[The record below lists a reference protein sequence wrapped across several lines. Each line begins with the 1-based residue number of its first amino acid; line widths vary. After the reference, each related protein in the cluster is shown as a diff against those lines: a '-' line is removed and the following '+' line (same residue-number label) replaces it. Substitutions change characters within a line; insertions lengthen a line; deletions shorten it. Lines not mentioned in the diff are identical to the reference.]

1 MSGWRYQFY
10 HFSIGEIG
18 CGKNFVW
25 DYVTHVSFH
34 IVLLTKCACNPI
46 ECDTVCEIETCGSGS
61 IGNSWFRLPVSWYIL
76 NGILIRGSV
85 CMKNKVGLSF
95 VLVMLILLVS
105 CQSTVSVD
113 RLSSDTDIDLS
124 GNWNDTDIR
133 IVASALVKDSL
144 GSPWIDSFRMKKM
157 KNPVVIVGSFL
168 NRSSEHI
175 DTSIISKRYEIEL
188 INSGKVDMVADIAFR
203 ASVRDER
210 EEQQYFASEST
221 AKALGKEIGADF
233 LLQGSVRTNLDQ
245 VGGKSVRTYYVSA
258 ELINIETNQKV
269 WVGEETIKKMV
280 KQSKYKF

>member
-1 MSGWRYQFY
+1 M
-10 HFSIGEIG
+10 
-18 CGKNFVW
+18 KKV
-25 DYVTHVSFH
+25 VS
-34 IVLLTKCACNPI
+34 
-46 ECDTVCEIETCGSGS
+46 
-61 IGNSWFRLPVSWYIL
+61 
-76 NGILIRGSV
+76 
-85 CMKNKVGLSF
+85 LSF
-95 VLVMLILLVS
+95 LLVVMITLLVS

-133 IVASALVKDSL
+133 LVASALVKDSL
-144 GSPWIDSFRMKKM
+144 NSPWVDRFRMKNM

-175 DTSIISKRYEIEL
+175 DTSIIAKRYEMEL
-188 INSGKVDMVADIAFR
+188 INSGKVDMVADVSFR
-203 ASVRDER
+203 ATVRDER

-221 AKALGKEIGADF
+221 AKALGKEIGADY

-258 ELINIETNQKV
+258 ELIDIETNQKV

>member
-1 MSGWRYQFY
+1 
-10 HFSIGEIG
+10 
-18 CGKNFVW
+18 
-25 DYVTHVSFH
+25 
-34 IVLLTKCACNPI
+34 
-46 ECDTVCEIETCGSGS
+46 
-61 IGNSWFRLPVSWYIL
+61 
-76 NGILIRGSV
+76 
-85 CMKNKVGLSF
+85 MKKKIQLSALAL
-95 VLVMLILLVS
+95 VLVALLIS

-113 RLSSDTDIDLS
+113 RLASDTNIDLS

-133 IVASALVKDSL
+133 LVSEALVKDSL
-144 GSPWIDSFRMKKM
+144 RSPWLDQFRMHKM

-175 DTSIISKRYEIEL
+175 DTSIIAKRYEIEL
-188 INSGKVDMVADIAFR
+188 INSGKVDMVADVSFR

-221 AKALGKEIGADF
+221 AKALGKEIGADY

-258 ELINIETNQKV
+258 ELIDIETNKKV

-280 KQSKYKF
+280 KQSKYQF

>member
-1 MSGWRYQFY
+1 
-10 HFSIGEIG
+10 
-18 CGKNFVW
+18 
-25 DYVTHVSFH
+25 
-34 IVLLTKCACNPI
+34 
-46 ECDTVCEIETCGSGS
+46 
-61 IGNSWFRLPVSWYIL
+61 
-76 NGILIRGSV
+76 
-85 CMKNKVGLSF
+85 MKRMVRLSF
-95 VLVMLILLVS
+95 LLVVLMALLVS

-133 IVASALVKDSL
+133 LVASSLVKDSL
-144 GSPWIDSFRMKKM
+144 NSPWLDKFRMKKM

-175 DTSIISKRYEIEL
+175 DTSIIAKRYEMEL
-188 INSGKVDMVADIAFR
+188 INSGKVDMVADISFR
-203 ASVRDER
+203 ATVRDER
-210 EEQQYFASEST
+210 EEQQYFASEAT
-221 AKALGKEIGADF
+221 AKALGKEIGADY

-258 ELINIETNQKV
+258 ELIDIETNQKV

>member
-1 MSGWRYQFY
+1 
-10 HFSIGEIG
+10 
-18 CGKNFVW
+18 
-25 DYVTHVSFH
+25 
-34 IVLLTKCACNPI
+34 
-46 ECDTVCEIETCGSGS
+46 
-61 IGNSWFRLPVSWYIL
+61 
-76 NGILIRGSV
+76 
-85 CMKNKVGLSF
+85 MKNKVGLSF

-144 GSPWIDSFRMKKM
+144 GSPWIDGFRMKKM